1 MAGLNSLVS
10 DTTNQATTLPTWY
23 DSAQQQLTTG
33 ATNAI
38 AQTPGINQTPVG
50 AFAQQLGSSQNPFSQ
65 GQTALNQ
72 IASGAANPW
81 ITDASGNV
89 TPNTNT
95 AMGGLFKAQD
105 QQLNQLLPQYTA
117 PVEAAGIASGQYGS
131 LRGQTAIDKAKADAF
146 ANLATQ
152 QMQAALQNQSTGS
165 QAASGLGTLGSQAG
179 QTNIAT
185 GTFQQNAPFA
195 GLTNAANIINAEKTG
210 SNIAKSTQ
218 YSPLSIGTGLL
229 TALGGT
235 SGNAGILG
243 QLFGSTIKDPN
254 TGKII
259 TNSGLFG
266 SGGLSGLFKG
276 SGEAGVSVPGTYP
289 LSSGGSITVNP
300 DGSKFITDAS
310 GSVTNYDKDG
320 NPLPNEGYGGDNG
333 VDYNNN
339 TNTGN
344 IDTGT
349 VDTGTVDTGTVD
361 TGNIDTG
368 TVDTG
373 TIDTSEDFG

>member
-23 DSAQQQLTTG
+23 DAAQQQLTSG
-33 ATNAI
+33 AQA
-38 AQTPGINQTPVG
+38 AVGQTPGVNQTPVG
-50 AFAQQLGSSQNPFSQ
+50 AFAQQLGTSQSPFSQ

-95 AMGGLFKAQD
+95 AMGGLFQAQN

-117 PVEAAGIASGQYGS
+117 PVEGASIASGQYGS
-131 LRGQTAIDKAKADAF
+131 LRGQTAVDKAKADA
-146 ANLATQ
+146 LATLQTQ
-152 QMQAALQNQSTGS
+152 QMQAALQNQSTGA
-165 QAASGLGTLGSQAG
+165 QAGAGLGTLGSQAG

-185 GTFQQNAPFA
+185 GAFQQNAPFA
-195 GLTNAANIINAEKTG
+195 GLTNAANIINPLKTS
-210 SNIAKSTQ
+210 SNVSKTTQ

-243 QLFGSTIKDPN
+243 QLFGGTSTDPR
-254 TGKII
+254 TGKIV
-259 TNSGLFG
+259 TTSGLFG

-276 SGEAGVSVPGTYP
+276 SGDVGTSVPGTYP
-289 LSSGGSITVNP
+289 LSNGGTIVVNP
-300 DGSKFITDAS
+300 DGSKVITQ
-310 GSVTNYDKDG
+310 GDG
-320 NPLPNEGYGGDNG
+320 TVLNFNPDGTPSAEPLTPIPDTGLPN
-333 VDYNNN
+333 
-339 TNTGN
+339 
-344 IDTGT
+344 IP
-349 VDTGTVDTGTVD
+349 D
-361 TGNIDTG
+361 TGNPDNPEPIPDYNP
-368 TVDTG
+368 
-373 TIDTSEDFG
+373 IEP